1 LDAKDYLGKQL
12 AKIDLKADYSS
23 LLKANYD
30 LNLNTDKQL
39 KIKSI

>member
-1 LDAKDYLGKQL
+1 LDAKDYSGKQL

-23 LLKANYD
+23 LLNANYSLD
-30 LNLNTDKQL
+30 LDIEKQL